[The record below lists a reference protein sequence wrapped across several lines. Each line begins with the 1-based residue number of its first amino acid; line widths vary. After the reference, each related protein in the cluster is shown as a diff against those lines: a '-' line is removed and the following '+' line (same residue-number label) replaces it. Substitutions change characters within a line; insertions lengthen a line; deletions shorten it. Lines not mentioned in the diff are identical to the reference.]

1 MILGKVVGN
10 VVSTI
15 KLPVYQGYKILIVQP
30 VNDKQKPQGKSIL
43 ALDTVQAGVGD
54 TVLVI
59 DEGNSS
65 RLIMNNSTAPVRT
78 MIVGI
83 VDAISAGVFIC
94 ILPPIEEPCMFLLP
108 ESDLKERLSEEDVF
122 FNFDIISSLILSINS
137 FLSILSISII
147 LYLFFSY
154 FH

>member
-1 MILGKVVGN
+1 MILGKIIGN

-30 VNDKQKPQGKSIL
+30 VNDKEEPQGKSIL
-43 ALDTVQAGVGD
+43 ALDSVQAGVGD

-83 VDAISAGVFIC
+83 VDAI
-94 ILPPIEEPCMFLLP
+94 E
-108 ESDLKERLSEEDVF
+108 
-122 FNFDIISSLILSINS
+122 
-137 FLSILSISII
+137 
-147 LYLFFSY
+147 
-154 FH
+154 

>member
-1 MILGKVVGN
+1 MILGKIIGN

-83 VDAISAGVFIC
+83 VDAI
-94 ILPPIEEPCMFLLP
+94 
-108 ESDLKERLSEEDVF
+108 D
-122 FNFDIISSLILSINS
+122 
-137 FLSILSISII
+137 
-147 LYLFFSY
+147 
-154 FH
+154 

>member
-15 KLPVYQGYKILIVQP
+15 KLPVYQGYKILVVQP
-30 VNDKQKPQGKSIL
+30 VNDKEEPQGESVL

-83 VDAISAGVFIC
+83 VDAI
-94 ILPPIEEPCMFLLP
+94 E
-108 ESDLKERLSEEDVF
+108 
-122 FNFDIISSLILSINS
+122 
-137 FLSILSISII
+137 
-147 LYLFFSY
+147 
-154 FH
+154 

>member
-1 MILGKVVGN
+1 MILGKVIGN

-30 VNDKQKPQGKSIL
+30 VNDREESQGESVL
-43 ALDTVQAGVGD
+43 ALDTVQSGVGD

-83 VDAISAGVFIC
+83 VDVI
-94 ILPPIEEPCMFLLP
+94 
-108 ESDLKERLSEEDVF
+108 K
-122 FNFDIISSLILSINS
+122 
-137 FLSILSISII
+137 
-147 LYLFFSY
+147 
-154 FH
+154 

>member
-30 VNDKQKPQGKSIL
+30 LNDKEEPQGESVL

-83 VDAISAGVFIC
+83 VDAI
-94 ILPPIEEPCMFLLP
+94 
-108 ESDLKERLSEEDVF
+108 K
-122 FNFDIISSLILSINS
+122 
-137 FLSILSISII
+137 
-147 LYLFFSY
+147 
-154 FH
+154 

>member
-1 MILGKVVGN
+1 MILGKVIGN

-30 VNDKQKPQGKSIL
+30 VNDKEELQGKIIL
-43 ALDTVQAGVGD
+43 ALDTVQAGIGD

-83 VDAISAGVFIC
+83 VDSVNKANNKG
-94 ILPPIEEPCMFLLP
+94 
-108 ESDLKERLSEEDVF
+108 KEND
-122 FNFDIISSLILSINS
+122 
-137 FLSILSISII
+137 
-147 LYLFFSY
+147 
-154 FH
+154 

>member
-1 MILGKVVGN
+1 MILGKVIGN

-30 VNDKQKPQGKSIL
+30 VNNKEEPQGESVL

-54 TVLVI
+54 VVLII

-65 RLIMNNSTAPVRT
+65 RLIMNSSTAPVRT

-83 VDAISAGVFIC
+83 VDAI
-94 ILPPIEEPCMFLLP
+94 E
-108 ESDLKERLSEEDVF
+108 
-122 FNFDIISSLILSINS
+122 
-137 FLSILSISII
+137 
-147 LYLFFSY
+147 
-154 FH
+154 

>member
-15 KLPVYQGYKILIVQP
+15 KLPVYQGYKILVVQP
-30 VNDKQKPQGKSIL
+30 VNDKEEPQGESVL

-65 RLIMNNSTAPVRT
+65 RLIMNNSDAPIRT

-83 VDAISAGVFIC
+83 VDAI
-94 ILPPIEEPCMFLLP
+94 
-108 ESDLKERLSEEDVF
+108 K
-122 FNFDIISSLILSINS
+122 
-137 FLSILSISII
+137 
-147 LYLFFSY
+147 
-154 FH
+154 

>member
-1 MILGKVVGN
+1 MILGKVIGN

-15 KLPVYQGYKILIVQP
+15 KLPIYQGYKILIVQP
-30 VNDKQKPQGKSIL
+30 VNNNEEPQGESVL

-65 RLIMNNSTAPVRT
+65 RLIMNNSIAPVRT

-83 VDAISAGVFIC
+83 VDAI
-94 ILPPIEEPCMFLLP
+94 
-108 ESDLKERLSEEDVF
+108 
-122 FNFDIISSLILSINS
+122 N
-137 FLSILSISII
+137 
-147 LYLFFSY
+147 
-154 FH
+154 

>member
-1 MILGKVVGN
+1 MILGKVIGN

-30 VNDKQKPQGKSIL
+30 VNDKEELQGKTIL
-43 ALDTVQAGVGD
+43 ALDTVQAGIGD

-83 VDAISAGVFIC
+83 VDLVNKANNKG
-94 ILPPIEEPCMFLLP
+94 
-108 ESDLKERLSEEDVF
+108 KEND
-122 FNFDIISSLILSINS
+122 
-137 FLSILSISII
+137 
-147 LYLFFSY
+147 
-154 FH
+154 

>member
-1 MILGKVVGN
+1 MMILGKVIGN
-10 VVSTI
+10 VVSTM
-15 KLPVYQGYKILIVQP
+15 KLPIYQGYKILIVQP
-30 VNDKQKPQGKSIL
+30 VNDKEEPQGKILL

-83 VDAISAGVFIC
+83 VDTV
-94 ILPPIEEPCMFLLP
+94 
-108 ESDLKERLSEEDVF
+108 D
-122 FNFDIISSLILSINS
+122 
-137 FLSILSISII
+137 
-147 LYLFFSY
+147 
-154 FH
+154 

>member
-10 VVSTI
+10 VVSTM
-15 KLPVYQGYKILIVQP
+15 KLPVYQGYKILVVQP
-30 VNDKQKPQGKSIL
+30 VNDKKEPQGESVL

-59 DEGNSS
+59 NEGNSS

-83 VDAISAGVFIC
+83 VDTI
-94 ILPPIEEPCMFLLP
+94 
-108 ESDLKERLSEEDVF
+108 K
-122 FNFDIISSLILSINS
+122 
-137 FLSILSISII
+137 
-147 LYLFFSY
+147 
-154 FH
+154 

>member
-1 MILGKVVGN
+1 MILGKVIGN

-30 VNDKQKPQGKSIL
+30 VNDKEELQGKTIL
-43 ALDTVQAGVGD
+43 ALDTVQAGIGD

-83 VDAISAGVFIC
+83 VDSVDKDNNKG
-94 ILPPIEEPCMFLLP
+94 
-108 ESDLKERLSEEDVF
+108 KEND
-122 FNFDIISSLILSINS
+122 
-137 FLSILSISII
+137 
-147 LYLFFSY
+147 
-154 FH
+154 

>member
-1 MILGKVVGN
+1 MILGKVIGN

-30 VNDKQKPQGKSIL
+30 VNNKEEPQGESVL

-83 VDAISAGVFIC
+83 VDT
-94 ILPPIEEPCMFLLP
+94 
-108 ESDLKERLSEEDVF
+108 
-122 FNFDIISSLILSINS
+122 IN
-137 FLSILSISII
+137 
-147 LYLFFSY
+147 
-154 FH
+154 

>member
-1 MILGKVVGN
+1 MILGKVIGN

-15 KLPVYQGYKILIVQP
+15 KLPIYQGYKILIVQP
-30 VNDKQKPQGKSIL
+30 MNDKEEPQGESVL

-83 VDAISAGVFIC
+83 VDAI
-94 ILPPIEEPCMFLLP
+94 
-108 ESDLKERLSEEDVF
+108 
-122 FNFDIISSLILSINS
+122 N
-137 FLSILSISII
+137 
-147 LYLFFSY
+147 
-154 FH
+154 